1 MLYSNV
7 ISLNT
12 SALGACSMSGYF
24 NLPWWGYVLVTFA
37 ATHIT
42 IISVTIFLH
51 RHQSHRALYL
61 HPIISHFFRFW
72 LWLTTGIVTQE
83 WVAIHRKHHTKC
95 ETPEDPHSPQ
105 VFGILEI
112 LLKGAEYYRAE
123 AKRTETLE
131 LYGHGTPD
139 DWIERNLYS
148 RYPSLGISLMMV
160 IDLLA
165 FGPIGLT
172 IWAVQMIWIPLF
184 AAGVINGIGHF
195 WGYRSFVTEDAS
207 RNILP
212 WGLLIGGEEL
222 HNNHHAFSASAKLS
236 SRWWELDIG
245 WLYIRLLAALKLATV
260 RRIAPRM
267 RFTPAKSQCDKTTLR
282 AIVIHRY
289 EVQERFAKSLLRMV
303 MGEIRGQM
311 IPELNKIWTRSA
323 IERWLRRGMG
333 NLGEQE
339 YVALRQILHSSKKLQ
354 VIDSMRQ
361 ELAALGN
368 RSSASREQLVL
379 QLEDWCK
386 RAEESGILALQKFS
400 RQLRCLS

>member
-1 MLYSNV
+1 
-7 ISLNT
+7 
-12 SALGACSMSGYF
+12 MSGYF

-323 IERWLRRGMG
+323 IKRWLRRGMG

>member
-323 IERWLRRGMG
+323 IKRWLRRGMG